1 MLTREEQEAVMQ
13 DVAAIRKQALRLQVQ
28 VDRKMT
34 DPKRM
39 RELMQIAEDK
49 LRERLKE
56 IG

>member
-13 DVAAIRKQALRLQVQ
+13 DVVALRKQALRLQVQ

>member
-13 DVAAIRKQALRLQVQ
+13 DVVALRKQALRLQVQ

-39 RELMQIAEDK
+39 RVLMQIAEDK

>member
-13 DVAAIRKQALRLQVQ
+13 DVLALRKQALRLQVQ
-28 VDRKMT
+28 VKRKMT